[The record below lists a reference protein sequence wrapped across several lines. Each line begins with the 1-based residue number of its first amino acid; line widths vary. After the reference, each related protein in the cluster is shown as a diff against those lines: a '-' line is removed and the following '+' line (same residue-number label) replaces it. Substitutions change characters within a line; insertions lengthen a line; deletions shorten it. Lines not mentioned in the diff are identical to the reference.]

1 MAVEASSIIA
11 VRIADADGAHKELP
25 WHPATRYLIR
35 DDKPY
40 LDVLVRGPLLN
51 AKVDLKDE
59 SKLRDLKESQ
69 EGGARWQ
76 RWDLETYLARHRRFG
91 EINLELKVPKDS
103 ALRCY
108 IVPTLLL
115 DLRDVVAM
123 VEDIE
128 SELGIVAAWDVDSP
142 KPERSWSRGTDR
154 RGSITALELIREATE
169 ELGAAKYLRREP
181 FIELGPRSRRNLP
194 LPENAVVSHWA
205 ARRCAQL
212 RDCAAICKEEIR
224 SLEDRATRGHAEKR
238 RERIEERI
246 ALLSSLKRELEDLTS
261 IIARLGNDSSEL
273 NTLVYPTPLFH
284 RDHRLR
290 LLLRAFSPLMSEA
303 IAESEALRSR
313 YPPIL
318 LTKLWEFWGAVWLVK
333 TFRELGFTGHCI
345 TDLKKAPDACSWRL
359 RKGNVQIELDFEA
372 EPNYV
377 DYSKVPP
384 PHERAVPVLEW
395 AAQNQEMD
403 TDRPFLGLEEK
414 CSPDYLLR
422 ITVGD
427 ERILVVGD
435 ATLASAEH
443 HHKDPKPKTV
453 EKYRRTLGWSV
464 DGAIVRCHPMGGF
477 VIFPPPSESWKVFE
491 VLPGAADCVIFAPG
505 LRDAAAA
512 RQRLLGLLDA
522 ISPNLKANL
531 AT

>member
-11 VRIADADGAHKELP
+11 VRVADADGVYKELP
-25 WHPATRYLIR
+25 WNPTTRYLIR

-51 AKVDLKDE
+51 ARMDLKDE
-59 SKLRDLKESQ
+59 SKLRDLKEIQ
-69 EGGARWQ
+69 ESGARWQ
-76 RWDLETYLARHRRFG
+76 RWDLETYLARFRRFG
-91 EINLELKVPKDS
+91 EINLELKVPKNS

-108 IVPTLLL
+108 IIPTALL
-115 DLRDVVAM
+115 DLRDVIAM
-123 VEDIE
+123 VDDIE

-154 RGSITALELIREATE
+154 KGSITALEIIREASE
-169 ELGAAKYLRREP
+169 ELAAAASLRREP

-212 RDCAAICKEEIR
+212 RDCAAACMAEIQ
-224 SLEDRATRGHAEKR
+224 SLEDRATRGHAERR
-238 RERIEERI
+238 RERIEERLATLI
-246 ALLSSLKRELEDLTS
+246 SVKMELEDLTS
-261 IIARLGNDSSEL
+261 IIARFGNDSTEL

-313 YPPIL
+313 YPPIF

-333 TFRELGFTGHCI
+333 VFRELGFAGHCI
-345 TDLKKAPDACSWRL
+345 TELKKAPDACSWRL
-359 RKGNVQIELDFEA
+359 RKGDMQIELDFEA

-377 DYSKVPP
+377 DYSKIPP
-384 PHERAVPVLEW
+384 SHERAVPVLEW
-395 AAQNQEMD
+395 AALNQEMD
-403 TDRPFLGLEEK
+403 PERPFLGLEEK
-414 CSPDYLLR
+414 CTPDYLLR

-464 DGAIVRCHPMGGF
+464 DGGIVRCHPMGGF
-477 VIFPPPSESWKVFE
+477 VIFPPPSSSWKEFE
-491 VLPGAADCVIFAPG
+491 VIPGAADCVIFAPG
-505 LRDAAAA
+505 PRDSEIAKH
-512 RQRLLGLLDA
+512 RLLSLLGA

-531 AT
+531 EP

>member
-1 MAVEASSIIA
+1 MAVEASSIVA
-11 VRIADADGAHKELP
+11 VRVADADGTYKELL
-25 WHPATRYLIR
+25 WDPATRYLVR
-35 DDKPY
+35 DDKPF

-51 AKVDLKDE
+51 ARIDLKDE
-59 SKLRDLKESQ
+59 SKLRDLKEPQ
-69 EGGARWQ
+69 ENGARWQ
-76 RWDLETYLARHRRFG
+76 RWDLETYLARFRRFG
-91 EINLELKVPKDS
+91 EINLELKVPKNS
-103 ALRCY
+103 SLRCY
-108 IVPTLLL
+108 IIPTALL

-123 VEDIE
+123 VDDIE

-154 RGSITALELIREATE
+154 RGSITALELIREANE
-169 ELGAAKYLRREP
+169 ELVAAKSLRREP

-212 RDCAAICKEEIR
+212 RDCVVVCMEEIQ
-224 SLEDRATRGHAEKR
+224 SLEDRAARGHAER
-238 RERIEERI
+238 RRDRIEERLTTLRSI
-246 ALLSSLKRELEDLTS
+246 KIELEDLTS
-261 IIARLGNDSSEL
+261 IIARFGNDSSEL
-273 NTLVYPTPLFH
+273 NTLVHPTPLFH

-303 IAESEALRSR
+303 IAESEAVRSR

-333 TFRELGFTGHCI
+333 VFRELGFTGHC
-345 TDLKKAPDACSWRL
+345 TTEPKKAPDACSWRL
-359 RKGNVQIELDFEA
+359 CRGNVQIELDFEA
-372 EPNYV
+372 EPNFV

-384 PHERAVPVLEW
+384 SHERAVPVLEW
-395 AAQNQEMD
+395 AALNQEMD
-403 TDRPFLGLEEK
+403 PERPFLGLEEK

-422 ITVGD
+422 ITAGE

-443 HHKDPKPKTV
+443 HHKDPKPRTV

-464 DGAIVRCHPMGGF
+464 DGRIVRCHPMGGF
-477 VIFPPPSESWKVFE
+477 VIFPPPSESWKDFE

-505 LRDAAAA
+505 PREAEDA
-512 RQRLLGLLDA
+512 RQRLVRLMDA
-522 ISPNLKANL
+522 LSPNLIADL
-531 AT
+531 TT

>member
-1 MAVEASSIIA
+1 MAVGASSIIA
-11 VRIADADGAHKELP
+11 VRLADADGAYKELQ
-25 WHPATRYLIR
+25 WNPATRYLIR
-35 DDKPY
+35 DDKPFID
-40 LDVLVRGPLLN
+40 LLVQGPLLS
-51 AKVDLKDE
+51 ARADRKDE
-59 SKLRDLKESQ
+59 SNLRDLKESQ

-91 EINLELKVPKDS
+91 EINLELKVPKNS

-115 DLRDVVAM
+115 DLRDVIAM
-123 VEDIE
+123 VDDIE
-128 SELGIVAAWDVDSP
+128 SELGIVAAWDVDSA

-169 ELGAAKYLRREP
+169 ELVAAKSLRREP

-212 RDCAAICKEEIR
+212 RDCAVLCKEEIR
-224 SLEDRATRGHAEKR
+224 SLEERATRGHAERR

-246 ALLSSLKRELEDLTS
+246 ATLLAVKIELDDLTS
-261 IIARLGNDSSEL
+261 VIARFGNDSSEL

-318 LTKLWEFWGAVWLVK
+318 LNKLWEFWGAVWLVK
-333 TFRELGFTGHCI
+333 MFRELGFTGHCI
-345 TDLKKAPDACSWRL
+345 TELTNAPDACSWRL
-359 RKGNVQIELDFEA
+359 QKGNVQIELDFEA

-384 PHERAVPVLEW
+384 PHERTVPVLEW
-395 AAQNQEMD
+395 AALNQEMD
-403 TDRPFLGLEEK
+403 PERPFLGLEEK
-414 CSPDYLLR
+414 CTPDYLMR

-427 ERILVVGD
+427 ERFLVVGD

-443 HHKDPKPKTV
+443 HSKDPKPKTV

-464 DGAIVRCHPMGGF
+464 DGGIVRCHPMGGF
-477 VIFPPPSESWKVFE
+477 VIFPPPSESWKEFE
-491 VLPGAADCVIFAPG
+491 VLPGAADCMILAPG
-505 LRDAAAA
+505 PRDTGVA

-522 ISPNLKANL
+522 LSPTLKANL
-531 AT
+531 AA